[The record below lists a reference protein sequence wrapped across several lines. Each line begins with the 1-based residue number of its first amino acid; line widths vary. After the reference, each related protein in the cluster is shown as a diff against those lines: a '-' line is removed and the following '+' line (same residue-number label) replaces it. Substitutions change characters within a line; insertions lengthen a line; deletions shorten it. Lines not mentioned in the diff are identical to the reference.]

1 VSRLLAALCLL
12 ALPLPALAQAPL
24 AANDVVAT
32 TAGTPIDIAVLAN
45 DSDPDG
51 DPMDLIAVDTP
62 AHGTATFAGAIVTAP
77 RAS

>member
-1 VSRLLAALCLL
+1 MTRLLAALCLS

-32 TAGTPIDIAVLAN
+32 TAGTPIGVDVLAN

-51 DPMDLIAVDTP
+51 DQL
-62 AHGTATFAGAIVTAP
+62 FADP
-77 RAS
+77 FASKVVPFEVGSLANMPPVIGF